1 VDAVRNPYT
10 PGAGSRPP
18 VLSGRD
24 AQLDAFRTL
33 LQRLRLG
40 RPEKSLLMTGLR
52 GVGKTVLLA
61 ALEGVAEEAGFR
73 TAAAEITHE
82 TDFAVL
88 MARLTRRALLS
99 LSAAGRLRERA
110 RGAAS
115 VLKAFS
121 LRLADGVEIG
131 VDVDAAVGRGDSGD
145 LADDLADVLVELGRA
160 AADHDRGVV
169 FLLDEIQFLGR
180 AELEALIAALHQCT
194 QRNLPVTLVG
204 AGLPQ
209 LPALAGAAKSYAER
223 LFDFPVIDSL
233 DETAARAALELPA
246 VAEGASFEPE
256 ATERILAFTAGYP
269 YFLQEYGK
277 HLWNLAA
284 GPVITLADVIATEP
298 IVQLQL
304 DDNFFRVR
312 IARTTGAEL
321 AYLSAMA
328 DLGAGPYRSG
338 DIAARLGRSGPQGLA
353 PIRSRLID
361 KGLIFSPAYG
371 FNEFTVPAFADFLR
385 RNYPH
390 NPKTAGSDRA

>member
-1 VDAVRNPYT
+1 VAELPR
-10 PGAGSRPP
+10 
-18 VLSGRD
+18 
-24 AQLDAFRTL
+24 
-33 LQRLRLG
+33 
-40 RPEKSLLMTGLR
+40 E
-52 GVGKTVLLA
+52 
-61 ALEGVAEEAGFR
+61 ALEGPAGP
-73 TAAAEITHE
+73 AGEITHE

-88 MARLTRRALLS
+88 MARLTRRTLLS
-99 LSAAGRLRERA
+99 LSAPGRLREAA

-131 VDVDAAVGRGDSGD
+131 VDVDAAVGRADSGD

-180 AELEALIAALHQCT
+180 TELEALIAALHQCT

-233 DETAARAALELPA
+233 DDTAARAALELPA
-246 VAEGASFEPE
+246 AAEGASFEPE
-256 ATERILAFTAGYP
+256 ATQRVLAFTAGYP

-277 HLWNLAA
+277 HLWNLAV

-304 DDNFFRVR
+304 DDNFFRVG

-338 DIAARLGRSGPQGLA
+338 DIATRLGRSGPQGLA
-353 PIRSRLID
+353 PTRSRLID

-371 FNEFTVPAFADFLR
+371 LNEFAVPAFADFLR

-390 NPKTAGSDRA
+390 KPETVGSARA